1 LTFWTKA
8 VQTSGGLNCHHRVC
22 LKRGVRLLRFK
33 RGADVIHPL
42 RRPPPPTLGLGGF
55 RGRQLANQNQT
66 DNATFPRRNFICPHL
81 PQDLSCLSSPK
92 RGRAAGRSVQPEN
105 SERCGPNPLTNACL
119 QSVCCRRE
127 SQGNVKP
134 CRGKVGV
141 RMASL
146 ELSSPLRWHV
156 TRVAAIY
163 RRLDCRTLWTIPF
176 RIDLGPRAV
185 PLG

>member
-1 LTFWTKA
+1 MTFWTKA

-22 LKRGVRLLRFK
+22 LKRGVRLLCFK

-92 RGRAAGRSVQPEN
+92 RGRAGGEACNQKTASGVGLTPSPTLACNLCVAGGKARGMSSRVGAKYEYGW
-105 SERCGPNPLTNACL
+105 RPL
-119 QSVCCRRE
+119 SF
-127 SQGNVKP
+127 P
-134 CRGKVGV
+134 
-141 RMASL
+141 
-146 ELSSPLRWHV
+146 
-156 TRVAAIY
+156 
-163 RRLDCRTLWTIPF
+163 
-176 RIDLGPRAV
+176 PRF
-185 PLG
+185 GGM